1 MVLLWP
7 AGLLA
12 LVALAV
18 PLLLHLRRATEAR
31 RVEFA
36 ALRWLSP
43 RQRPRRRLR
52 VREWLLLLLRLL
64 LAALV
69 ALLFAGPARAAGL
82 AAGCALALARA
93 RPAASRGQRSC
104 CARHGHCARQP
115 VARGRCA
122 RAGG

>member
-43 RQRPRRRLR
+43 RQRPRTRLR
-52 VREWLLLLLRLL
+52 LREWLLLLLRLL
-64 LAALV
+64 LVALV
-69 ALLFAGPARAAGL
+69 ALLFAGPAHVPGGKAPPEVLVAPSLRVEAARRALPDLPRDA
-82 AAGCALALARA
+82 
-93 RPAASRGQRSC
+93 
-104 CARHGHCARQP
+104 
-115 VARGRCA
+115 
-122 RAGG
+122 